1 MEKSKQIFKIR
12 HFQIAELSSTFLNE
26 HDRADCFLFI
36 IFMDSLYSAS
46 TFHLPMSLELHNY
59 PSNANNE
66 RNLGLEAE
74 VENLQAE

>member
-12 HFQIAELSSTFLNE
+12 HIQIAELSSIFVNK
-26 HDRADCFLFI
+26 HDGAIFFI

-46 TFHLPMSLELHNY
+46 SSHLPMSLGLHNY

-66 RNLGLEAE
+66 RNLVSGAE

>member
-46 TFHLPMSLELHNY
+46 SSHLPMSLGLHNY

-66 RNLGLEAE
+66 RNLVSGAE